1 MTLTGPPTIRPARPE
16 DVPAVVAMVHEL
28 AEYERAADQCHLTEE
43 QLTAALFGTAP
54 RGAASDAPGRGS
66 RGPAPALHGHVA
78 VDGRDQP
85 IGFALWFLNFSTWAG
100 VHGIY
105 LEDLYVRPAARGT
118 GAGRSLLAALAAIC
132 VERGYQRLE
141 WWMIDWNPA
150 ASFYASIGAQP
161 MKEWVPYR
169 LSGDALTALAA
180 QERGGPHT
188 SGRPSG

>member
-1 MTLTGPPTIRPARPE
+1 MTLTGSPTIRPARPE

-43 QLTAALFGTAP
+43 QLTAALFG
-54 RGAASDAPGRGS
+54 
-66 RGPAPALHGHVA
+66 PAPALHGHVA
-78 VDGRDQP
+78 VDGQDQP
-85 IGFALWFLNFSTWAG
+85 VGFALWFLNFSTWNG

-105 LEDLYVRPAARGT
+105 LEDLFVRPAARGT
-118 GAGRSLLAALAAIC
+118 GAGRSLLATLAAIC

-150 ASFYASIGAQP
+150 AGFYASIDAQP

-169 LSGDALTALAA
+169 LSGDALTGLAA
-180 QERGGPHT
+180 QARGGPHT
-188 SGRPSG
+188 FGRPSG